1 MRTIPDVLT
10 DPRVKEAVAAIGP
23 ALGARQKTP
32 PSNFA
37 FPFDYLHATL
47 LPGEHQTWCLLGT
60 HITRLS
66 GGSMRTGAAALRA
79 LVSAWRARWT
89 AGRPGLWVVMSALVV
104 LLSTAGAQAQ
114 QGAVVLIGNV
124 TDASTGKPVLDA
136 IVTVTSPN
144 LQGEEIAVTD
154 DAGSYRVPGL
164 PPGIYVLRVE
174 KENFKPYAREG
185 LDLHADTTIRL
196 NASLL
201 PESLRAQEVVVVGRT
216 PTVDVGS
223 SSTGMN
229 ITSEFTSRIPL
240 APPGIKGSANR
251 SFESVADV
259 IPGAQPD
266 AYGVSVSG
274 TTSFENRYL
283 LDGLS
288 VSNATYGSLG
298 TPLSIEFIKE
308 ISVLSGGYMPEYG
321 RATGGI
327 LNAITKSGSNE
338 FHGSAWF
345 NVAPGALEGS
355 RKTAYRDQDSI
366 VTRRR
371 LRHMGD
377 LGADIGG
384 PLIKD
389 KLWFYT
395 GFDFAQTDYAV
406 KRSIRRYLYDDMN
419 QQVLD
424 EAGDPRTQTI
434 PGTTRTYTARQDIYQ
449 GIAKLTWAVNNTNR
463 LTLSANGVYPIS
475 GGDGQFGVSSLT
487 GQPLLG
493 NEDTV
498 NGKYN
503 TVAHKYLGSSTNAQ
517 LKWSSE
523 LAGKRVMLDTWLG
536 YHHETGGRLPADGS
550 TLGSNSGLAGVSNTW
565 WHSGTYDLT
574 GFEKVPGTACN
585 APDADMDGAPDYIPC
600 PVSNYHTGGP
610 EFIEKQDMHRV
621 QGRSILTYLFQGLG
635 HHVMKVGVDSEYQ
648 LHNSERAYTGGIDYV
663 DDYYS
668 SGLLVWGRNYGYLE
682 GPDQPVIM
690 DKLRNEAKSLSLG
703 AFVQDS
709 WNVMDEVT
717 LNLGLRYDAQLLYN
731 AQGELAMSLAK
742 QWSPRAGFIWDWT
755 HEGKSKIYGS
765 WARYFENV
773 PLRALDRYLSG
784 EPGLQAAPYADACDS
799 TDPAA
804 QQGACLDPAN
814 LYPLGVPPNTRYAP
828 YSTGTSVIDPDL
840 KAPSTDEFV
849 LGTDYEVVQDGR
861 LGINYTNRRLNH
873 TIEDISRDE
882 GTTYFFGNPGYGLA
896 RDTPKAQRKY
906 DAVTLQ
912 FTKMFS
918 RTWLAQGSYTASW
931 LRGNYSGLY
940 VPETL
945 QADPHQNADFDLE
958 ALRVNKYGYLPGDRR
973 HSIKVFAAKGI
984 EIPGAGVFTPGA
996 AFRSNSGAPMSALG
1010 RYGLY
1015 ANAID
1020 VLPRGDAGRLPWVHS
1035 IDLRLAYG
1043 YNFTKAAGLQF
1054 TVDVFNLLN
1063 FQQITARDPEY
1074 ARNQVDPVTDGKG
1087 LSSAK
1092 ASDGSPVIKNPNY
1105 RHATAFQAPR
1115 IFRFGVK
1122 GTF

>member
-1 MRTIPDVLT
+1 MRKRTCPT
-10 DPRVKEAVAAIGP
+10 RAEKEAAKAIS
-23 ALGARQKTP
+23 AL
-32 PSNFA
+32 
-37 FPFDYLHATL
+37 L
-47 LPGEHQTWCLLGT
+47 LSLVSISDRHSLLGGAKRT
-60 HITRLS
+60 CSLLETRVIMWNTSWLKS
-66 GGSMRTGAAALRA
+66 AMHREGNAPAVGAVRN
-79 LVSAWRARWT
+79 
-89 AGRPGLWVVMSALVV
+89 AGRERSTRGGAGLCAAVAVLV
-104 LLSTAGAQAQ
+104 LLLSATSAQAQ
-114 QGAVVLIGNV
+114 QGAAVLTGTI
-124 TDASTGKPVLDA
+124 TDAATGKPVIDA
-136 IVTVTSPN
+136 VVTVTSPS
-144 LQGEEIAVTD
+144 LQGEELTVTD
-154 DAGSYRVPGL
+154 DAGAYRIPGL
-164 PPGIYVLRVE
+164 PPGTYVLRVE
-174 KENFKPYAREG
+174 KESFRPYARAG

-196 NASLL
+196 NGSLL
-201 PESLRAQEVVVVGRT
+201 PESLKAQEVVVVGRT

-229 ITSEFTSRIPL
+229 ITSDFTSRIPL
-240 APPGIKGSANR
+240 APPGIKGAANR

-266 AYGVSVSG
+266 AFGVSIFG

-288 VSNATYGSLG
+288 VSNSTYGSLG

-345 NVAPGALEGS
+345 NVAPGALEGT

-366 VTRRR
+366 VTRRK

-377 LGADIGG
+377 VGADLGG
-384 PLIKD
+384 PLVKD

-395 GFDFAQTDYAV
+395 GFDLAQTNYAV
-406 KRSIRRYLYDDMN
+406 KRSIRRYLYDKMD
-419 QQVLD
+419 QPVLVD
-424 EAGDPRTQTI
+424 GEHSTETVKGS
-434 PGTTRTYTARQDIYQ
+434 TRTYTAQQDIYQ
-449 GIAKLTWAVNNTNR
+449 GIAKLTWAVNKANR

-475 GGDGQFGVSSLT
+475 GGGGKFGIDTLT

-493 NEDTV
+493 NEDAV
-498 NGKYN
+498 NGQYN
-503 TVAHKYLGSSTNAQ
+503 TIAHKYLGSSTNAQ
-517 LKWSSE
+517 LKWSTE

-536 YHHETGGRLPADGS
+536 YHYETGGRLPADGS
-550 TLGSNSGLAGVSNTW
+550 KLGSNSGQAGISNIW
-565 WHSGTYDLT
+565 WHSRPYDLAS
-574 GFEKVPGTACN
+574 FEKVPGDACGNGN
-585 APDADMDGAPDYIPC
+585 AANNGAEAENIPC
-600 PVSNYHTGGP
+600 PVRNYHTGGS
-610 EFIEKQDMHRV
+610 EFIEQQNMHRV

-635 HHVMKVGVDSEYQ
+635 HHVMKAGIDSEYQ
-648 LHNSERAYTGGIDYV
+648 LHNSERAYTGGIDYL
-663 DDYYS
+663 DDYYPYVF
-668 SGLLVWGRNYGYLE
+668 LYGRAYGYLE
-682 GPDQPVIM
+682 GPDKPVIM
-690 DKLRNEAKSLSLG
+690 SKLSNKAKSLSLG
-703 AFVQDS
+703 AFIQDS
-709 WNVMDEVT
+709 WSVMDEVT
-717 LNLGLRYDAQLLYN
+717 VNLGLRYDAQLLYN
-731 AQGELAMSLAK
+731 AQGELAMTLPK
-742 QWSPRAGFIWDWT
+742 QWSPRAGLIWDWT
-755 HEGKSKIYGS
+755 HEGKSKLYGS

-784 EPGLQAAPYADACDS
+784 EPGLQAAPFVAACDA

-804 QQGACLDPAN
+804 QEGACLKPEN
-814 LYPLGVPPNTRYAP
+814 LTTEVAVAPNTRYAP
-828 YSTGTSVIDPDL
+828 YSSGTSIIDPSL

-849 LGTDYEVVQDGR
+849 FGTDYEVVRDGR
-861 LGINYTNRRLNH
+861 LGLNYTNRRLNN
-873 TIEDISRDE
+873 TIEDMSRDD

-896 RDTPKAQRKY
+896 RDIPKAQRKY
-906 DAVTLQ
+906 DAVTVQ

-918 RTWLAQGSYTASW
+918 QTWLAQGSYTASW

-945 QADPHQNADFDLE
+945 QADPHQNQDFDLA

-984 EIPGAGVFTPGA
+984 EIPSAGVFTPGA

-1010 RYGLY
+1010 RYQEVY
-1015 ANAID
+1015 INAID
-1020 VLPRGDAGRLPWVHS
+1020 VLPRGEAGRLPWVHS

-1043 YNFTKAAGLQF
+1043 YNFTKAAGLQLTF
-1054 TVDVFNLLN
+1054 DVFNLLN

-1074 ARNQVDPVTDGKG
+1074 ATNQVDPVTDGKG
-1087 LSSAK
+1087 LSSVK
-1092 ASDGSPVIKNPNY
+1092 ASDGSPVQRNPNY
-1105 RHATAFQAPR
+1105 GHATAFQAPR